1 LPFDVFFGLRPP
13 RVSRAAAESWRV
25 DRGMFRQMK
34 AVTKA
39 AEFLKAN
46 RRAIRFISLFV
57 LIFGVCYFFF
67 ATLTGVRL
75 SLIRPYTFFLAKT
88 VSWAINILGE
98 GSSAQGSLVSS
109 ARFSI
114 DISMG
119 CDGVE
124 ASCLFLAGVLAFPTS
139 LRAKV
144 AGLAAGLPFVQLINF
159 LRLVGLYYAGVYLPS
174 LMDELHVYVAQT
186 VVILLSTALLI
197 VWLERIAT
205 RPRPA

>member
-1 LPFDVFFGLRPP
+1 QAVKKAGDFLR
-13 RVSRAAAESWRV
+13 
-25 DRGMFRQMK
+25 
-34 AVTKA
+34 
-39 AEFLKAN
+39 AN
-46 RRAIRFISLFV
+46 RRAIRFLSLFG

-75 SLIRPYTFFLAKT
+75 GLIRPYTFLLARM
-88 VSWAINILGE
+88 VSRTINLFGA
-98 GSSAQGSLVSS
+98 GSAAQGSLVSS

-124 ASCLFLAGVLAFPTS
+124 ASCLFFAGVLAFPTS
-139 LRAKV
+139 WRAKAV
-144 AGLAAGLPFVQLINF
+144 GLAAGIPIVQVINF
-159 LRLVGLYYAGVYLPS
+159 GRLVGLYYAGVYVPS

-205 RPRPA
+205 KHQPGHRPGHRPA